1 MLSQTEENYLKTLY
15 LLANEEDVVNLSE
28 ISKRL
33 EISSPTAN
41 SMIRTCMKKAWLNT
55 KNINPFF

>member
-41 SMIRTCMKKAWLNT
+41 SMI
-55 KNINPFF
+55 KNLHEKRLG